1 MNEFDI
7 KVSHCLNPAFVGSKI
22 KNKIERKFARKIKNP
37 DRKANGVIIKVGDYL
52 LSHTPAH
59 AVPSAYWVLTTL
71 FGMGRGVSP
80 RL

>member
-1 MNEFDI
+1 MD
-7 KVSHCLNPAFVGSKI
+7 KT
-22 KNKIERKFARKIKNP
+22 KNP
-37 DRKANGVIIKVGDYL
+37 ERRVDGVKIKVGDYL

-59 AVPSAYWVLTTL
+59 AVPSAYWVLTSL